1 MNEGKRVQFDRVE
14 RCIAL
19 SPVGHRNTV
28 DRLAFAPMERISID
42 ALREKVQSALEEIGQ
57 AADLEILGALKSR
70 LVGKQGEISGIKRQ
84 LGSLEPEER
93 KTVGQAINEHMA
105 ALGQALASRQEALE
119 VLRDNVI
126 LEAERLDLT
135 LPARKAPRG
144 SLHPLTETLENIL
157 DVLCGLGYEIVR
169 GVEVES
175 EWFNFDAL
183 NAPEDHPSRGLT
195 DTIYVHEFDST
206 ATREDGTTDVLMRPQ
221 TSPMQIRT
229 MLQSEP
235 PLAVAIPGRVYRQDT
250 PDATHVPVFHQIEG
264 LTIGKGIS
272 MADLFGTLTA
282 FARTQVGDKTTF
294 RFRPHYFPF
303 TEPSVELDAWIPD
316 PNHPEGGKW
325 VEMLG
330 AGMVHPNV
338 LRNGGIDP
346 DQWQGFAFG
355 IGIERT
361 AMVRYGVPD
370 LRLFADNDL
379 RLLHSFA

>member
-1 MNEGKRVQFDRVE
+1 
-14 RCIAL
+14 
-19 SPVGHRNTV
+19 
-28 DRLAFAPMERISID
+28 MERISID
-42 ALREKVQSALEEIGQ
+42 ALRDRV
-57 AADLEILGALKSR
+57 DGALTDIAQAPTLEALAALKAS
-70 LVGKQGEISGIKRQ
+70 LVGKQGEIIGLRRQ
-84 LGSLEPEER
+84 LGQFDPEDR
-93 KTVGQAINEHMA
+93 KVFGQVLNDHMA
-105 ALGQALASRQEALE
+105 AIGQALEARQAFLE
-119 VLRDNVI
+119 IERDNVV
-126 LEAERLDLT
+126 LAAERLDLT
-135 LPARKAPRG
+135 LPARKPARG
-144 SLHPLTETLENIL
+144 SLHPLTETLEQIL

-195 DTIYVHEFDST
+195 DTIYVHEFDT
-206 ATREDGTTDVLMRPQ
+206 AQTREDGTTPMLMRPQ

-229 MLQSEP
+229 MLDREP

-264 LTIGKGIS
+264 LTIGTDIS

-282 FARTQVGDKTTF
+282 FARTQVGDKTRF

-303 TEPSVELDAWIPD
+303 TEPSVELDAWIEDPSHPD
-316 PNHPEGGKW
+316 GGKW

-346 DQWQGFAFG
+346 EQWQGFAFG

>member
-1 MNEGKRVQFDRVE
+1 
-14 RCIAL
+14 
-19 SPVGHRNTV
+19 
-28 DRLAFAPMERISID
+28 MERISID
-42 ALREKVQSALEEIGQ
+42 ALREQVSKALDEIAQ
-57 AADLEILGALKSR
+57 ASDLEVLTTLKNR
-70 LVGKQGEISGIKRQ
+70 LVGKQGEITSIKRQ
-84 LGSLEPEER
+84 LGSIDPDDR

-105 ALGQALASRQEALE
+105 AIGHALATRQSILE
-119 VLRDNVI
+119 IERDNII

-135 LPARKAPRG
+135 LPARKTARG
-144 SLHPLTETLENIL
+144 SLHPLTQTLEDIL

-195 DTIYVHEFDST
+195 DTIYVHEFDSQT
-206 ATREDGTTDVLMRPQ
+206 TREDGTTNVLMRPQ

-229 MLQSEP
+229 MLDSEP

-264 LTIGKGIS
+264 LTIGKSIS

-282 FARTQVGDKTTF
+282 FARTQVGDKTKF

-316 PNHPEGGKW
+316 SNHRDGGKW

>member
-1 MNEGKRVQFDRVE
+1 MDK
-14 RCIAL
+14 
-19 SPVGHRNTV
+19 
-28 DRLAFAPMERISID
+28 ISID
-42 ALREKVQSALEEIGQ
+42 ALRTLATEGL
-57 AADLEILGALKSR
+57 AAIRDAEDLDALGALKNR
-70 LVGKQGEISGIKRQ
+70 LVGKQGTISGFKRS
-84 LGSLEPEER
+84 LGAMDPEER
-93 KTVGQAINEHMA
+93 KAFGQALNEHMA
-105 ALGQALASRQEALE
+105 AIGQAIAKRHEALE
-119 VLRDNVI
+119 VARDQI
-126 LEAERLDLT
+126 MLERERLDLSF
-135 LPARKAPRG
+135 PARKPRRG
-144 SLHPLTETLENIL
+144 SLHPLTETVENIL

-195 DTIYVHEFDST
+195 DTIYVHGFESS
-206 ATREDGTTDVLMRPQ
+206 ATKEDGTTDVLMRPQ

-229 MLQSEP
+229 MLDREP

-264 LTIGKGIS
+264 LHLGKDVS

-282 FARTQVGDKTTF
+282 FARTQVGNKTKF

-303 TEPSVELDAWIPD
+303 TEPSVELDAWIID
-316 PNHPEGGKW
+316 PNHPDGGKW

-338 LRNGGIDP
+338 LRNGGVDP